1 MQNKPSEE
9 SQDQTVFT
17 PQVPSMSG
25 SQPPLHGGKSVQPE
39 NNQSLFYTQED
50 DLDLHIPLIDEQED
64 QMDQSSPF
72 VLPFQNSA
80 AMPTIATMNAQGQ
93 GPIGTPPPIATLTG
107 TKRWGSFQLLKFLL
121 IGSVVLIT
129 IVGASLI
136 VFAQSAT
143 SPNTTQIHSTHTPGT
158 IGTSHVTTSKPTQGP
173 PAKTQT
179 PATQSSP
186 QATTAPT
193 RQGQGMQGS
202 DSSPAGNIP
211 STQLLDQIGWTQAGL
226 TLGDAFEAIRTGS
239 TFTDREMSYD
249 YRNIGTP
256 TNHSG
261 TLTGAMFLLT
271 PGGQVRFIHN
281 DVRMINN
288 ALYDKVHAG
297 KIIQQVVNAQPSLV
311 QFQIVEV
318 QGQQHK
324 FAWINV
330 AFELLQS
337 KIDPA
342 SGKRVERIQ
351 VDPATGQPILN
362 HMAVVLVRISPQTQG
377 ANAPMGGTGWL
388 VDTYELDTNTLPA
401 IATDPSL

>member
-1 MQNKPSEE
+1 
-9 SQDQTVFT
+9 
-17 PQVPSMSG
+17 
-25 SQPPLHGGKSVQPE
+25 
-39 NNQSLFYTQED
+39 
-50 DLDLHIPLIDEQED
+50 
-64 QMDQSSPF
+64 
-72 VLPFQNSA
+72 
-80 AMPTIATMNAQGQ
+80 
-93 GPIGTPPPIATLTG
+93 
-107 TKRWGSFQLLKFLL
+107 
-121 IGSVVLIT
+121 
-129 IVGASLI
+129 
-136 VFAQSAT
+136 
-143 SPNTTQIHSTHTPGT
+143 
-158 IGTSHVTTSKPTQGP
+158 
-173 PAKTQT
+173 
-179 PATQSSP
+179 
-186 QATTAPT
+186 
-193 RQGQGMQGS
+193 
-202 DSSPAGNIP
+202 
-211 STQLLDQIGWTQAGL
+211 
-226 TLGDAFEAIRTGS
+226 
-239 TFTDREMSYD
+239 MSYD